1 MLQGSWDKL
10 KVNIGDT
17 FTFFDGRMGQLITY
31 TVENAGARF
40 ARHSLESLIGETSA
54 NKLIKID
61 VFTLKDCIEH
71 TESEIRDVVGEKVF
85 GQIQNAMD
93 ILDLSFMTAGN

>member
-1 MLQGSWDKL
+1 MEGSDFLVYTVQQTEVKSTHSHPEDCFMDLGCKL
-10 KVNIGDT
+10 KINIGDT

-61 VFTLKDCIEH
+61 VFTL
-71 TESEIRDVVGEKVF
+71 
-85 GQIQNAMD
+85 
-93 ILDLSFMTAGN
+93 